1 MSAPS
6 VPPSNPF
13 FYSLARLPIR
23 TLVVALLLL
32 SLGVGG
38 LLLAWILVST
48 ETRSIYNRY
57 SQDLELDGAAIVR
70 QIAVDADTGNL
81 QSTRQLMSFYG
92 VRAEVEQLMVISA
105 EGKVLLSNPPYFE
118 GQSFRQV
125 TTLLLDDAL
134 PQELHRNINL
144 HRDNSRIQGA
154 FRLPHLHK
162 SPFSQGFIWISLD
175 VNEAL
180 RTMWGRLV
188 MELAVLILVS
198 LASIGLIYSLLS
210 RQLLSPLERLQE
222 FTKRIAQGRLG
233 EQVSGVSSQELQD
246 LVSSINTMSHKL
258 GESFEEVKLQ
268 NRALEQ
274 IISALEE
281 KQDELRVAAYAF
293 ETEEAILIT
302 DADSN
307 VVKVNTAFTKISG
320 YEASEVLGKNP
331 NILASGRHD
340 KKFYENMWR
349 DINVRGVWRGE
360 IWNKRKD
367 GTIFPEL
374 QTITAVKDM
383 DGQVTHYVAC
393 FSDITERKETE
404 QKVAR
409 MAFYDELTGLP
420 NRRMFSDSLEQ
431 ALAFSTRMKQ
441 CGAVIFIDLDHFK
454 EVNDSMGHLA
464 GDELLKLVGKRLK
477 RHLRVEDVLARFGG
491 DEFVLLANGLGVDRD
506 EAVMN
511 GSDLAHRMMKD
522 LNEPFSIQGRTVHIT
537 GSVGVAIFPGDAEDA
552 ESLLQ
557 KADTAMYHS
566 KEKGRR
572 SVHFFSDAMQSIVDE
587 RFHIRHELRKAIESD
602 SLSLHLQPQVDLDS
616 GKIEGAECL
625 LRWTHPDD
633 GFISPV
639 VFIPIAEGSDLI
651 IQLDKWVIRSACKLM
666 KRLES
671 KGIFLPRLSINVSAK
686 HFHRSSF
693 VGFVKN
699 TIEEYGCDAGRL
711 CIELT
716 EGAFI
721 SDMDLAI
728 ERMNQLRETGLE
740 IAVDDFGTGYS
751 SLSYLEKM
759 PITELKIDKTF
770 VDKVPLDKRGTA
782 VAGTI
787 IELGQQLDFRIV
799 AEGVESAAQVEFLK
813 TARCDVYQG
822 YHFSRPLAETDFE
835 AFWKQTG
842 HCLILSHSGGQ
853 SGGNGSG
860 RGDG

>member
-1 MSAPS
+1 MPDASTS
-6 VPPSNPF
+6 LLTPF
-13 FYSLARLPIR
+13 IRLPLR

-48 ETRSIYNRY
+48 ETDSIYSRY
-57 SQDLELDGAAIVR
+57 SHDMELDGAAIVR
-70 QIAVDADTGNL
+70 QIAVDADAGDVE
-81 QSTRQLMSFYG
+81 STRQLMSLYG
-92 VRAEVEQLMVISA
+92 VRAEVENLMIISA
-105 EGKVLLSNPPYFE
+105 EGKVLLSNPTFFE
-118 GQSFRQV
+118 GRSFQQV
-125 TTLLLDDAL
+125 TGFLTDDVL
-134 PQELHRNINL
+134 PGELHYHLKARL
-144 HRDNSRIQGA
+144 EDSRIQGA
-154 FRLPHLHK
+154 FRLPRL
-162 SPFSQGFIWISLD
+162 SNSAFSQGFVWISLD
-175 VNEAL
+175 VSDAL
-180 RTMWGRLV
+180 RAMWGRLV
-188 MELAVLILVS
+188 MELSVLILVS
-198 LASIGLIYSLLS
+198 LASISLIYSLLS

-222 FTKRIAQGRLG
+222 FTTRIAQGRLG
-233 EQVSGVSSQELQD
+233 EQVSGVRSQELQD
-246 LVSSINTMSHKL
+246 LVGAINQMSFKL
-258 GESFEEVKLQ
+258 RESFEEAKLQ

-274 IISALEE
+274 IISALEQ
-281 KQDELRVAAYAF
+281 KQDELRIAAYAF

-302 DADSN
+302 DIN
-307 VVKVNTAFTKISG
+307 TNILKVNTAFSKISG
-320 YEASEVLGKNP
+320 YEAEEVIGNKP
-331 NILASGRHD
+331 KMFASGRHD
-340 KKFYENMWR
+340 KKFYDDMWR
-349 DINVRGVWRGE
+349 DLNVRGVWRGE

-393 FSDITERKETE
+393 FSDISERKETE
-404 QKVAR
+404 KKVTR
-409 MAFYDELTGLP
+409 MAFYDELTALP

-431 ALAFSTRMKQ
+431 ALSFATRMKQ

-454 EVNDSMGHLA
+454 EVNDSMGHMA
-464 GDELLKLVGKRLK
+464 GDELLKLVSKRLK
-477 RHLRVEDVLARFGG
+477 RHLRTEDVLARFGG

-506 EAVMN
+506 EAIMN

-522 LNEPFSIQGRTVHIT
+522 LNEPFAVQGKTVHIT
-537 GSVGVAIFPGDAEDA
+537 GSFGVAIFPGDAEDA

-572 SVHFFSDAMQSIVDE
+572 SVHFFSDEMQSIVDK
-587 RFHIRHELRKAIESD
+587 RFHIRHELRKAIENNH
-602 SLSLHLQPQVDLDS
+602 LSLHLQPQVNLES
-616 GKIEGAECL
+616 GRIEGAECL
-625 LRWTHPDD
+625 LRWTHPED

-639 VFIPIAEGSDLI
+639 TFIPIAEGSDLI
-651 IQLDKWVIRSACKLM
+651 IQLDKWVIHNACSLM
-666 KRLES
+666 KRLEW

-693 VGFVKN
+693 VGFVKK
-699 TIEEYGCDAGRL
+699 TIEEHECDVNRL

-721 SDMDLAI
+721 RDMDLAI
-728 ERMNQLRETGLE
+728 SRMNQLREEGLE

-751 SLSYLEKM
+751 SLSYLERM

-799 AEGVESAAQVEFLK
+799 AEGVESANQVDFLK
-813 TARCDVYQG
+813 HTNCDVYQG
-822 YHFSRPLAETDFE
+822 YHFSRPLSEEDFE

-842 HCLILSHSGGQ
+842 HCVILNHNGGKTNGHS
-853 SGGNGSG
+853 
-860 RGDG
+860 